1 MASFVRILTTLSFV
15 ASMAISLALAVYS
28 AQWSDERAEGLREV
42 RTVANGL
49 AMAGLCI
56 GLFMGKK
63 TTRAR
68 R

>member
-1 MASFVRILTTLSFV
+1 MSSFLRILTTLSFV

-28 AQWSDERAEGLREV
+28 AQWSDERAEALREV
-42 RTVANGL
+42 RTMANGL

-56 GLFMGKK
+56 GLLMGKK
-63 TTRAR
+63 RTSAR